1 MVEVK
6 DGELLVGRGID
17 MRLRRVHGGDVYS
30 VSDRLGFKEEDILDF
45 SANVNPL
52 GPSRAAKRAAKKAM
66 SRVGLYPDPEM
77 RALRLAVARYF
88 GVKPEHVVCGNG
100 ATALIH
106 MIPRILKPRR
116 VLIPSPTFAEYAAA
130 VIDAGGEVVDFPLN
144 ESSGFGM
151 DPVEMAF
158 AMKGV
163 DMAIL
168 CNPNNPTGRLV
179 HKSDMLEILN
189 YAREQGVIVVLD
201 EAFMDFTES
210 ESLVKE
216 AADFRNIICLRAFTK
231 FFGMPG
237 LRVGCAVAHEDI
249 ADLLSAGQEPWP
261 VSTPASHAVIAAL
274 SDWRYIKKTRT
285 LIQRERERM
294 LSYLRLL
301 PGVEPFPCAANFI
314 LVKITAKSE
323 LGIAHEL
330 RLKGILVRDC
340 SSFPGLDER
349 YIRIAVRGRR
359 ENERL
364 LSALR
369 RILIPS

>member
-1 MVEVK
+1 MEEK
-6 DGELLVGRGID
+6 DDERPMGSGRD
-17 MRLRRVHGGDVYS
+17 VRPRRVHGGDIYS
-30 VSDRLGFKEEDILDF
+30 ASARLGFKEEDILDF

-52 GPSRAAKRAAKKAM
+52 GPSKAAKKAARKAL
-66 SRVGLYPDPEM
+66 SRVALYPDPEM
-77 RALRLAVARYF
+77 RDVRLAVARYF
-88 GVKPEHVVCGNG
+88 GVKPEHVVCGSG

-106 MIPRILKPRR
+106 MIPRILKPGR

-130 VIDAGGEVVDFPLN
+130 VVDAGGEVVDFPLN
-144 ESSGFGM
+144 ESSGFGI

-179 HKSDMLEILN
+179 PKSDMIELLN
-189 YAREQGVIVVLD
+189 YARGHGVTVVLD
-201 EAFMDFTES
+201 EAFIDFTES

-216 AADFRNIICLRAFTK
+216 AAAFRNLICLRAFTK
-231 FFGMPG
+231 FFGIPG
-237 LRVGCAVAHEDI
+237 LRVGCAVAHEDT
-249 ADLLSAGQEPWP
+249 ADLLRACQEPWP
-261 VSTPASHAVIAAL
+261 VSTPASQAVIASL
-274 SDWRYIKKTRT
+274 SDWRYIKKTRD
-285 LIQRERERM
+285 LIKKERERM
-294 LSYLRLL
+294 LSSLRLL
-301 PGVEPFPCAANFI
+301 PGAEPFPCSANFI
-314 LVKITAKSE
+314 LVKFSARTE
-323 LGIAHEL
+323 QGIAHEL
-330 RLKGILVRDC
+330 RLRGILVRDC

-369 RILIPS
+369 RILIHS